1 MWEAPEDNGDRTDLF
16 YTISQNFTKHVITNN
31 TNITLTGLIPSVHYV
46 LSITSDNGVSS
57 QDNND
62 AVRTVTRL
70 IMTLEGS

>member
-1 MWEAPEDNGDRTDLF
+1 MWEAPEDNGGRTDLF
-16 YTISQNFTKHVITNN
+16 YTISQNFTKRIITNN

-46 LSITSDNGVSS
+46 LSITSDNGVSL
-57 QDNND
+57 QDNSD